1 MFYLFCFISL
11 SLLLVVFYLARQRA
25 MVDWQHPGLNW
36 MDGLNR
42 LYCHRF
48 HRIQDKMITLPQQG
62 AAIVVANH
70 ISGLDPLLLLAT
82 STRRLR
88 FLIASEEYERFGF
101 TWLYRLVGCI
111 PVDRQG
117 RPEIAFRS
125 ALRALADGE
134 VVALFPQGRIQH
146 PSETMTR
153 LKTGAVR
160 LAYLSGAPIT
170 PLHIRGVRGAGD
182 VFLPLFLRGRVV
194 IQQYPSIEATKEQR
208 KAVLQ
213 RIADCISGAIPSH

>member
-1 MFYLFCFISL
+1 MFYFFLFIFFA
-11 SLLLVVFYLARQRA
+11 LLLAVFFIARHRA
-25 MVDWQHPGLNW
+25 IVDWQHPWLNW

-48 HRIQDKMITLPQQG
+48 HRIHNKMITLPEQG

-117 RPEIAFRS
+117 RPEIAFKA
-125 ALRALADGE
+125 ALHALAEGE

-153 LKTGAVR
+153 LKSGAVR
-160 LAYLSGAPIT
+160 LAYLSKAPII
-170 PLHIRGVRGAGD
+170 PLHIEGVRGAGD
-182 VFLPLFLRGRVV
+182 VFLPLFLPGRVV
-194 IQQYPSIEATKEQR
+194 IQQYPMIEATREQR
-208 KAVLQ
+208 NAVLH
-213 RIADCISGAIPSH
+213 RVADCISGVTPSS